1 MKVRYSFYFMVVIGV
16 HFPCLAQAIALPD
29 QLGLP
34 GLVNSVPRWLYA
46 AQHRDNGLSPDQ
58 AGAAALLCK
67 TMPVEAMIQRT
78 WLASMVVPGLGQVY
92 NKDYWKVPCLYV
104 GFALVGARIYSEHQ
118 EMNDHKRTLLMTGKD
133 KPNPAFTEKRIKE
146 CERTRNLFI
155 IIASAWYLLNVLDA
169 YAGGHDTTVNFID
182 DIGTTSPLKPAVV
195 LQPTV
200 ASSIAKRA
208 VYNRSCK

>member
-1 MKVRYSFYFMVVIGV
+1 MVVIGLY
-16 HFPCLAQAIALPD
+16 FSCLTQAIALPY
-29 QLGLP
+29 QPGLP
-34 GLVNSVPRWLYA
+34 GLVNGAPRCLYA
-46 AQHRDNGLSPDQ
+46 VQHKGNDLSPGQGDH
-58 AGAAALLCK
+58 AALLYK
-67 TMPVEAMIQRT
+67 TMPIEAMIQRS

-146 CERTRNLFI
+146 CARTRDLFI
-155 IIASAWYLLNVLDA
+155 IIAIAWYIFNILDA
-169 YAGGHDTTVNFID
+169 YAGGHGTTVNFID
-182 DIGTTSPLKPAVV
+182 NIGTISPSKPAVA
-195 LQPTV
+195 LQPTA

-208 VYNRSCK
+208 VHNR